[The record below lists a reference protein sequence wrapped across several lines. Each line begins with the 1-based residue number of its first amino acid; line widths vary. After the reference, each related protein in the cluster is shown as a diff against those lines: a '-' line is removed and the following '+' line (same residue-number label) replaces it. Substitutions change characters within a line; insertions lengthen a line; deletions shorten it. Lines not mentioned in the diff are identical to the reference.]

1 MQNISQSIKLGFFGA
16 GGEGTIYLK
25 AGCYNMQPNIAALL
39 VWKLTKICILVSKG
53 NRKHS
58 IVFYFK
64 SHS

>member
-58 IVFYFK
+58 IVFYVK
-64 SHS
+64 SPS